1 MLGLVE
7 TLVGRTLGSLRGLLG
22 GIDRIKL
29 LKNVNCTVVYVAQ
42 VFIRNTTDLR
52 FESIHYDESIHCDE
66 SIHYDESIQL
76 PLPFLSS
83 SFAYTHPIELG
94 VGPLGS

>member
-7 TLVGRTLGSLRGLLG
+7 TLVRRTLGSLRGPLG
-22 GIDRIKL
+22 RRMVRKKL
-29 LKNVNCTVVYVAQ
+29 LNCVNCVVSARYPR
-42 VFIRNTTDLR
+42 IYKKYNRP
-52 FESIHYDESIHCDE
+52 SI
-66 SIHYDESIQL
+66 ESIQL

-83 SFAYTHPIELG
+83 SFAYTRPIELG